1 MKKFLSFFLILN
13 IILLSVFLSGCSK
26 TEKFTDYSFDCFD
39 TITTIIGFEDS
50 KEKFQQNCT
59 QIKGWLLE
67 YHQLYDIYSVYDGVT
82 NLCILNKK
90 QGEKVKVDQKII
102 DLLLMAKELYG
113 KNKNL
118 NVAMGS
124 VLSLWHDYRE
134 YSLNNPDD
142 ALLPS
147 EVTLKEASEHINFND
162 VVIDDKNNTVLIKD
176 ENLTLDVGAIGKGF
190 AAQAVAQ
197 KMQEN
202 GMQGY
207 LLNLGGNVKIVGER
221 QDRQPWRVGI
231 ENPDKES
238 ADLYL
243 AELELSGNWSLVTS
257 GSYQRFF
264 TVDGKNYH
272 HIIDS
277 KTLYPAE
284 YFSSVSVL
292 CENSALADGLSTL
305 LFCLPLEK
313 GKKIVEETD
322 GIHAMWVTTDGEIH
336 YSKDFEKFTK

>member
-113 KNKNL
+113 KNKKL

-292 CENSALADGLSTL
+292 CEDSALADGLSTL

-336 YSKDFEKFTK
+336 YSKDFKKFTK